1 VGSSFVSGFAII
13 LGETAAAAC
22 LGDVDPSAFKSKLS
36 SLWEKDGIEAGVV
49 AMDVDFGVVESTRK
63 DKKCLRVVPRA
74 TLSSSIGSETVT
86 ASSFLRRPA
95 FFGVAVGVAAK
106 SQRIT
111 SAVPCEVSGLNP
123 VAIPP
128 FELP

>member
-1 VGSSFVSGFAII
+1 M
-13 LGETAAAAC
+13 GETAAAGC
-22 LGDVDPSAFKSKLS
+22 LGDVDPRAFKSKLS

-63 DKKCLRVVPRA
+63 DKKCLRVAPRA
-74 TLSSSIGSETVT
+74 TLSSLMGRETVT
-86 ASSFLRRPA
+86 TSSFLLRRPA
-95 FFGVAVGVAAK
+95 FFGVAVAVGVAAK